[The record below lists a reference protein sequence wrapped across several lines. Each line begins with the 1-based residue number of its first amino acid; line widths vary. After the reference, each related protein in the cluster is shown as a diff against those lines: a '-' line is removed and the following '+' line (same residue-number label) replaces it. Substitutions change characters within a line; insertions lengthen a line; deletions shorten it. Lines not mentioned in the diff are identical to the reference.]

1 MRLNEID
8 SKSSISCHAEGRE
21 GEGGVYVCTSFSS
34 LPKDLIAEFARE
46 AQSRK
51 VYPRDL
57 FSDAVMLLCQQREQV
72 EITYLVPRSGG
83 VKKTIWLSEKA
94 LEIVHSV
101 AQKDNVKNNVVFLT
115 SLKLYAEKEGLN
127 VKI

>member
-1 MRLNEID
+1 MRKD
-8 SKSSISCHAEGRE
+8 GKGR
-21 GEGGVYVCTSFSS
+21 GGVYVCTSFSS

-83 VKKTIWLSEKA
+83 VKKNHLAIRKSFGNR
-94 LEIVHSV
+94 S
-101 AQKDNVKNNVVFLT
+101 
-115 SLKLYAEKEGLN
+115 
-127 VKI
+127 